1 VLDKLLNG
9 TYVPSST
16 ISRHDQN
23 IRSTESSAMSVRDAL
38 RERFATLSPAL
49 QQIAKFVLDH
59 PNQVVT
65 TSMRNVGS
73 DADAPPSTLVR
84 FAQSFGFDGWPQFKE
99 ALAQDMGLGPESPA
113 RYGEKARTLIGR
125 AGDQGLTRELFETH
139 RANLEATESR
149 SAAAIHR
156 AAALLAKAGAVH
168 AAGFRACYPLAF
180 QFVYVYRL
188 FRNSVHLVDGQGG
201 TLEMQQ
207 RLFAK
212 GDAVLVASFEP
223 YSALTVQVAEAAK
236 AAGCGIVALTD
247 SAASPLALVADVT
260 LLFAVESPSF
270 FPSITGGMALTESLL
285 EVLATEAGKPAV
297 KRIERAE
304 AQLSETGAYVRT
316 ARRRKE

>member
-1 VLDKLLNG
+1 MSR
-9 TYVPSST
+9 TSVPT
-16 ISRHDQN
+16 Q
-23 IRSTESSAMSVRDAL
+23 AVKDAL

-49 QQIAKFVLDH
+49 QQIAKYVLDH

-65 TSMRNVGS
+65 GSMRSVGNH
-73 DADAPPSTLVR
+73 ADAPPSTLVR
-84 FAQSFGFDGWPQFKE
+84 FAQTFGFAGWPQFKE
-99 ALAQDMGLGPESPA
+99 ALAAEMGLGPESA
-113 RYGEKARTLIGR
+113 TGYSEKARTLIGR
-125 AGDQGLTRELFETH
+125 AGDRSLTRELFETH
-139 RANLEATESR
+139 RANLEATERR
-149 SAAAIHR
+149 SAPGLHQ
-156 AAALLAKAGAVH
+156 AAALLAKAPAVH
-168 AAGFRACYPLAF
+168 AAGFRACFPLAF

-207 RLFAK
+207 RVFNK

-236 AAGCGIVALTD
+236 AAGCAIVALTD
-247 SAASPLALVADVT
+247 SAASPLALLADVT

-297 KRIERAE
+297 KRIERSE
-304 AQLSETGAYVRT
+304 AQLSETGAYFRP
-316 ARRRKE
+316 ARRRQDLP